1 MFWQQ
6 SAGDGVGVDSDR
18 LAGLSRT
25 AVRLYGQIAG
35 GGQPDEWARGPELE
49 QLVAAGVVACEG
61 GRWVALEPRPAV
73 ARNTALEML
82 ELSERL
88 RMLAERPTLAD
99 ELTELFQ
106 RSAVGGARSV
116 FLPDAAAANASIQD
130 VVGNAQQEILSAQ
143 PGGPRSRE
151 LMLTSLKRDSEALR
165 RGVLM
170 RTLYRDSVRDHEVT
184 QEWAATMT
192 AQGAEYRTVHSPFQ
206 RIIIVDREH
215 AFISDYVKS
224 SDPHSAWHVTDRAV
238 VAVMARVYEDIW
250 RRAIPWSGEPRNTS
264 VRPVVVAGLKTS
276 PLQREILRDLCAGR
290 AQRSTAARLGM
301 SPRTL
306 SRHLDDLKAVF
317 RVGTL
322 NELIFKFAKSPDS
335 EVDDARVDAV
345 SRPGENTGQAVA

>member
-1 MFWQQ
+1 M
-6 SAGDGVGVDSDR
+6 GVDSDR

-130 VVGNAQQEILSAQ
+130 VVGNARGEILSAQ

-151 LMLTSLKRDSEALR
+151 LMLTSIKRDSEALR
-165 RGVLM
+165 RGVVM

-276 PLQREILRDLCAGR
+276 PLQREILRDLCAGK